1 MDTESVRELVEKI
14 TQIDGEIKLLQ
25 EDRKSVLD
33 EYKDK
38 LDLKAFKAALRIV
51 KPDTVIARCVPRPR
65 PTSLP
70 DSDGVCEKIFL
81 HDFRRGACQ
90 NAISIL

>member
-1 MDTESVRELVEKI
+1 MTSETVRELVEKI
-14 TQIDGEIKLLQ
+14 TQIDNEIKLLQ

-51 KPDTVIARCVPRPR
+51 KLRENVDNTELENILEV
-65 PTSLP
+65 L
-70 DSDGVCEKIFL
+70 EK
-81 HDFRRGACQ
+81 
-90 NAISIL
+90 